1 MMNNHK
7 DRTNSNSPLLKSAAF
22 YHSPPLKFLKQYCL
36 IFFHRS
42 ENFKSTV
49 KKKKKTKNKYSCL
62 LRAHRLRLQALKHSI
77 QSQQNYW
84 GEEVVKYKQQ
94 DDKDF
99 TSIQEAE
106 QMATHSLDFI
116 PLTYCQLWNFL
127 IWCDAIFLGAWRSN
141 VQLKK
146 KHIVRKNVWKSVK
159 LQILCCLWN
168 VKCCLQGEGEN
179 TWLVADSD
187 VSLIYLFFCS
197 IFFSYFSKT
206 WTQVDAQQDRVRTAP
221 TASRL

>member
-116 PLTYCQLWNFL
+116 PFPYCQLWNFL

-146 KHIVRKNVWKSVK
+146 AH
-159 LQILCCLWN
+159 C
-168 VKCCLQGEGEN
+168 
-179 TWLVADSD
+179 
-187 VSLIYLFFCS
+187 
-197 IFFSYFSKT
+197 
-206 WTQVDAQQDRVRTAP
+206 
-221 TASRL
+221 